1 MNTATKSLSTE
12 IWKKFTTGY
21 NIIGKQHTRKMAQH
35 KLTTPQFNV
44 LEVLFNS
51 KVISLKKISKELN
64 VTGANITCVIDNLE
78 KRELVVR
85 IPSKED
91 RRMINA
97 ELTNKGRKIFQSIFP
112 EYLDLLD
119 ETTTK
124 LADNEKKEF
133 IRLLD
138 KLVAE
143 N

>member
-1 MNTATKSLSTE
+1 MHTTTKSLSSE
-12 IWKKFTTGY
+12 IWKKFSTGY
-21 NIIGKQHTRKMAQH
+21 NIIGKQHMRKMVQH

-44 LEVLFNS
+44 LEVLFDS
-51 KVISLKKISKELN
+51 KVMSLKKISNELN

-91 RRMINA
+91 RRIINA
-97 ELTNKGRKIFQSIFP
+97 ELTQKGQDVFQSIFP
-112 EYLDLLD
+112 QYLDLLD
-119 ETTTK
+119 ETTTN

-138 KLVAE
+138 KLVA
-143 N
+143 